1 MSVCES
7 ALVIRKRDAPAKAAV
22 VPPEPEGS
30 DGSAHQRGSDVEVGE
45 DLHDDHAQRDA
56 GRDHDAAERREDRG
70 AQLVH
75 GELVHDKT
83 PCT

>member
-1 MSVCES
+1 MCVSS
-7 ALVIRKRDAPAKAAV
+7 ALVVREDDGLPEVPV